1 MADENLVYNRII
13 DGKSLV
19 QELIERDHG
28 TIFDDTGKQYW
39 WDTIDESKEY
49 QVQKY
54 EYCRP
59 FQYSVFSYRIK
70 EL

>member
-1 MADENLVYNRII
+1 MTEDLVYNAEM

-19 QELIERDHG
+19 QEVMRDYG
-28 TIFDDTGKQYW
+28 TILDDTGKQYW
-39 WDTIDESKEY
+39 WDTLDELKRY
-49 QVQKY
+49 QVRKY

-59 FQYSVFSYRIK
+59 FQYSVILYRIK